1 MASMCDID
9 FKVSMNALFVA
20 LEIQGD
26 GIKFEFQ
33 IPTVFLDRGKDE
45 QHMIVYHALG
55 STLCMFVP
63 VIREL
68 TVEFY
73 RQLVR
78 DLSSMSKQLKFDP

>member
-1 MASMCDID
+1 M
-9 FKVSMNALFVA
+9 
-20 LEIQGD
+20 D
-26 GIKFEFQ
+26 GISFEFQ

-78 DLSSMSKQLKFDP
+78 ELVAFNVKFKFDPKV

>member
-1 MASMCDID
+1 M
-9 FKVSMNALFVA
+9 V
-20 LEIQGD
+20 
-26 GIKFEFQ
+26 
-33 IPTVFLDRGKDE
+33 
-45 QHMIVYHALG
+45 VYHALG

-78 DLSSMSKQLKFDP
+78 ELQAPLVTVTVLRN

>member
-1 MASMCDID
+1 M
-9 FKVSMNALFVA
+9 
-20 LEIQGD
+20 
-26 GIKFEFQ
+26 
-33 IPTVFLDRGKDE
+33 FLDRGKDAH
-45 QHMIVYHALG
+45 HMVVYHALG

-78 DLSSMSKQLKFDP
+78 ELQALLVTVTVLRN

>member
-1 MASMCDID
+1 M
-9 FKVSMNALFVA
+9 
-20 LEIQGD
+20 
-26 GIKFEFQ
+26 
-33 IPTVFLDRGKDE
+33 FLDRGKDAH
-45 QHMIVYHALG
+45 HMVVYHALG

-78 DLSSMSKQLKFDP
+78 ELKAPICYSDSAETLKKCLCKQLLLYPLYPMIFSTRT